1 VQHILALLASL
12 LALNG
17 NQVMDLDYQAFQ
29 LGRDP
34 HPELASIRAAQPFKD
49 TNQVRNFAIV
59 CATLD
64 WNPTRFLS
72 KKPANP
78 DVGRLF
84 AAEYATVPSSATQL
98 AFLRTYADQ
107 WRTNWEAGPAE
118 EGVLTRLSVQDPEKA
133 QVFADKLL
141 SNPKNLPYTQWYHWS
156 LLMSER
162 RKEEAQQFAT
172 EHHIDKAIMA
182 SSRYP
187 LPSYMP
193 MKMQIAWPRVARTDT
208 YTYFFGQK
216 TWAPAVIPKQNKP
229 VYISSEWNPPSGSHY
244 SRSWQ
249 RGPSWQVTYARDG
262 SWLVRTATYVERNS
276 HVEGK
281 IDGNNVSEEI
291 VEELQEPAGF
301 YYVTPTFVLVQH

>member
-1 VQHILALLASL
+1 VEHLLALLASL

-17 NQVMDLDYQAFQ
+17 NQVMDLDYQTLQ
-29 LGRDP
+29 LGRP
-34 HPELASIRAAQPFKD
+34 SYPEIGEARAVQSFKN
-49 TNQVRNFAIV
+49 TNQIQNYAIC
-59 CATLD
+59 CAILNWD
-64 WNPTRFLS
+64 AVKFLS
-72 KKPANP
+72 KNP
-78 DVGRLF
+78 KNADISRIF
-84 AAEYATVPSSATQL
+84 ASEYSSAPSSEVQLKFLREYA
-98 AFLRTYADQ
+98 RQ
-107 WRTNWEAGPAE
+107 WQTNWEAGPVE
-118 EGVLTRLSVQDPEKA
+118 EGVLKRLSIQDMDEA

-141 SNPKNLPYTQWYHWS
+141 ANPKNLAYTQWYHWF
-156 LLMSER
+156 LLVSER

-193 MKMQIAWPRVARTDT
+193 MRMQIAWPRVARTDT

-216 TWAPAVIPKQNKP
+216 TWAPAVVPKQNKP
-229 VYISSEWNPPSGSHY
+229 VYISNEWNPPSGSHY

-262 SWLVRTATYVERNS
+262 SWVVRTATYVERNS

-301 YYVTPTFVLVQH
+301 YYVTPTFVVVQH

>member
-1 VQHILALLASL
+1 MQHILALLASL

-98 AFLRTYADQ
+98 VFLRTYADQ

-118 EGVLTRLSVQDPEKA
+118 EGVLKRLSVQDPEKA

-162 RKEEAQQFAT
+162 RKEEAQQFAA

-208 YTYFFGQK
+208 YTYFFRPEDLGASRHPEAKQACLHIQRVEPPKRISLQQK
-216 TWAPAVIPKQNKP
+216 LAKGPKLASDLCP
-229 VYISSEWNPPSGSHY
+229 RWELAGSH
-244 SRSWQ
+244 
-249 RGPSWQVTYARDG
+249 GN
-262 SWLVRTATYVERNS
+262 VR
-276 HVEGK
+276 
-281 IDGNNVSEEI
+281 
-291 VEELQEPAGF
+291 
-301 YYVTPTFVLVQH
+301 